1 MYMQR
6 PHWTVSVRY
15 TCNTTTNPY
24 CELDCIV
31 ARASLIYADYL
42 CGKYK
47 CGEPIDNDSRQS
59 SLAWGGPLNS
69 MLSPLP
75 QSTMLTITCHV
86 YSNCFRNPA
95 RPGGTI
101 HGNFLPPGCSRRVG
115 RVQVSG
121 DFLRSEFTNSS
132 FKNSQRGNT
141 LGIYRVRPIRRN
153 KHDGER
159 GGCSLW
165 NLRAIN
171 SGVPSPPPVW
181 YGPLPPGQPRSQKP
195 WDPDARSFRTRE
207 FSGIQHS
214 RVSYANDAEAF
225 RFESNR

>member
-1 MYMQR
+1 MHVHAR
-6 PHWTVSVRY
+6 PHWTVSMHVRV
-15 TCNTTTNPY
+15 CTNPY
-24 CELDCIV
+24 CESDCIV

-42 CGKYK
+42 CGKYT

-59 SLAWGGPLNS
+59 SLAWGCPLNS

-121 DFLRSEFTNSS
+121 KSVGL
-132 FKNSQRGNT
+132 
-141 LGIYRVRPIRRN
+141 YV
-153 KHDGER
+153 
-159 GGCSLW
+159 
-165 NLRAIN
+165 
-171 SGVPSPPPVW
+171 
-181 YGPLPPGQPRSQKP
+181 
-195 WDPDARSFRTRE
+195 
-207 FSGIQHS
+207 S
-214 RVSYANDAEAF
+214 RVKNVGF
-225 RFESNR
+225 RFFEFFDVLVT